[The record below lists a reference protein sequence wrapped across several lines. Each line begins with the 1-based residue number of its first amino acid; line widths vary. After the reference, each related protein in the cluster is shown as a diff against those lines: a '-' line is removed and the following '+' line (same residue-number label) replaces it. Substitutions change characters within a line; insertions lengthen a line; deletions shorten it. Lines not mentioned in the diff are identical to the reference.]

1 MSGLSNRV
9 SRMAASLST
18 RLPQLRRRGMI
29 SDMNDLPFERI
40 ASQRSDST
48 LLFVCDHA
56 SNKLP
61 PEYGSLGLSPE
72 LFETHIASDIGA
84 GEVTRTLSEEFGAPA
99 IMARWSRLLIDLNR
113 GLDDPTLVMKLSDG
127 SIIGGNAHADV
138 AEVRRRAAS
147 FYAPYH
153 SAIAR
158 ELAAMNDV
166 GRVPVIVSIHSFAP
180 VWKGRKRPW
189 EVGILWDRDARL
201 ARPMIK
207 QLERAGFK
215 VGDNEPYSGE
225 LENDCLY
232 QHGTMLGFPHVLIE
246 IRQDLIRNSGLAD
259 AFARRLKGVIESAL
273 VEMGWPAIQFTRPL
287 ALAGNTNM
295 NERARE
301 QLEASV
307 FRRLVAHLRART
319 DVQNIDLMT
328 LAGFCRNCLGDWYR
342 EAAAENG
349 ISIDKDSARELVYG
363 MPQSEWKKR
372 YQTEVTPEKQAAFET
387 ASKRAAETHQQT
399 AEKAHS

>member
-1 MSGLSNRV
+1 
-9 SRMAASLST
+9 MAVRLST
-18 RLPQLRRRGMI
+18 RLPSFRRPPMI
-29 SDMNDLPFERI
+29 RVMNDLPFEKM
-40 ASQRSDST
+40 ASRRHDSS

-61 PEYGSLGLSPE
+61 DQYGNLGLSQE

-84 GEVTRTLSEEFGAPA
+84 AKVTRILAAEFDAAA

-113 GLDDPTLVMKLSDG
+113 GSDDPTLVMKLSDG
-127 SIIGGNAHADV
+127 SIIAGNANVDA
-138 AEVRRRAAS
+138 AEMQRRIDL
-147 FYAPYH
+147 FHAPYH
-153 SAIAR
+153 DAIAR
-158 ELAAMNDV
+158 EIMEMKRRN
-166 GRVPVIVSIHSFAP
+166 RVPVIISIHSFTP
-180 VWKGRKRPW
+180 VWKGRTRPW
-189 EVGILWDRDARL
+189 EIGILWDRDARL

-207 QLERAGFK
+207 HLEREGFK

-232 QHGTMLGFPHVLIE
+232 RNGTMLGLPHVLIE
-246 IRQDLIRNSGLAD
+246 IRQDLIAGNVPAQALV
-259 AFARRLKGVIESAL
+259 RRLTVAIKSTLAELGA
-273 VEMGWPAIQFTRPL
+273 PKIQFTRPL
-287 ALAGNTNM
+287 PLSGNTKM
-295 NERARE
+295 DERARE
-301 QLEASV
+301 QLEAAV

-349 ISIDKDSARELVYG
+349 ISLDKDSARELVYG

-372 YQTEVTPEKQAAFET
+372 YQTEVTPEKQAAFEA
-387 ASKRAAETHQQT
+387 ASKRAAETHQHT
-399 AEKAHS
+399 TEKTHS